1 MIRGIDHVVILVDEL
16 ESAMARYREL
26 GFTVVPGGR
35 HPSATENALV
45 SFRDGSYLEL
55 IAFWDA
61 SDESHPFHRHR
72 AAGPGIIAYALAAD
86 DLEGT
91 VAGLRGRGA
100 AYSDPQ
106 AGARLRPDGVEVAW
120 TMAFPGDWAENGTP
134 FLIEDVTDRGRRV
147 PGDDATAHA
156 NGAAG
161 IARLIVAAGDLAA
174 ASATYGKLA
183 GSPPVVQDAAAFD
196 QPARVAAVRAG
207 AHRIEVHEPVGDG
220 PLADRLAARGAG
232 PYAVELIGATARD
245 IWPAGSGGARLRIA
259 PQAPDDP
266 ASSGQRDR
274 GR

>member
-45 SFRDGSYLEL
+45 SFRDGSYFEL
-55 IAFWDA
+55 IAFWEE
-61 SDESHPFHRHR
+61 SDDSHPFHRHR
-72 AAGPGIIAYALAAD
+72 AAGPGLIAYALAAD
-86 DLEGT
+86 DLEGS
-91 VAGLRGRGA
+91 VADLRRRGA
-100 AYSDPQ
+100 AYGDPEP
-106 AGARLRPDGVEVAW
+106 GARQRPDGVEVAW
-120 TMAFPGDWAENGTP
+120 KMAFPGDWAENGTP
-134 FLIEDVTDRGRRV
+134 FLIEDVTDRARRV
-147 PGDDATAHA
+147 PGGDATEHA
-156 NGAAG
+156 NGALG
-161 IARLIVAAGDLAA
+161 IARLLVVHGDLAA
-174 ASATYGKLA
+174 ASTTFERLA
-183 GSPPVVQDAAAFD
+183 GAPPTELEAAFD

-220 PLADRLAARGAG
+220 SLADRLAARGAG

-245 IWPAGSGGARLRIA
+245 IWPVDSGGARLRIA
-259 PQAPDDP
+259 PHEPDDP